1 MMKIKEFFADL
12 IKKTKEYLF
21 SYFKGVTVYGLVGRS
36 GTGKSYHAKQVA
48 LKYNIHLIIDDGL
61 LIKGDKIV
69 TGHSAKEDANFIA
82 AVKTALFDD
91 EEDKNAITTALL
103 KEKNRKILIIGTSE
117 KMVNKIAARLDL
129 PAPSKIIHIED
140 VSSADDIETAMHI
153 RFVEG
158 KHVIPVSPIEITRS
172 APQIVFDSIRVTLG
186 RGKHLK
192 SQVSE
197 KTIVKPEFSRP
208 AQETVSEQTLQQ
220 MIKHSISEYDSIMK
234 VKKVKGVRNPDRTY
248 SITITILLPPRH
260 YIPSTISDLQ
270 QYVRDCLE
278 KFGSIMVKSVSI
290 EIEEWS

>member
-1 MMKIKEFFADL
+1 MRIKEFFTDL
-12 IKKTKEYLF
+12 TKKIKEYLF
-21 SYFKGVTVYGLVGRS
+21 SRFKGMTVLGLVGRS

-48 LKYNIHLIIDDGL
+48 VKYNIKLIIDDGL

-69 TGHSAKEDANFIA
+69 TGHSAKEEPNFMA

-91 EEDKNAITTALL
+91 EEDRNAITTALL

-117 KMVNKIAARLDL
+117 KMVDKIAMRLDL
-129 PAPSKIIHIED
+129 PSPSKIIHIEE
-140 VSSADDIETAMHI
+140 VSSPDDIETAMHI

-172 APQIVFDSIRVTLG
+172 APQIVFDSIRVTLS

-192 SQVSE
+192 REVSE

-208 AQETVSEQTLQQ
+208 TQETISEQTLQQ
-220 MIKHSISEYDSIMK
+220 MIKHSITEFDPVMK
-234 VKKVKGVRNPDRTY
+234 VKKVKGTRNPDRTY
-248 SITITILLPPRH
+248 SINITILLPPRH

-290 EIEEWS
+290 EIEEWN